1 MRKVAS
7 ILNSVDSGELMRDSS
22 VFYVKKTQKQR
33 DIEQK
38 KKKKQDR
45 KRWQQRNF
53 GATLLNRGSYFKV
66 DLDQNR

>member
-7 ILNSVDSGELMRDSS
+7 ILNSVDSGELMSDSS
-22 VFYVKKTQKQR
+22 VFLREKKAQKER
-33 DIEQK
+33 DIEEK

-53 GATLLNRGSYFKV
+53 GNRGSFFKV
-66 DLDQNR
+66 DLDQDK